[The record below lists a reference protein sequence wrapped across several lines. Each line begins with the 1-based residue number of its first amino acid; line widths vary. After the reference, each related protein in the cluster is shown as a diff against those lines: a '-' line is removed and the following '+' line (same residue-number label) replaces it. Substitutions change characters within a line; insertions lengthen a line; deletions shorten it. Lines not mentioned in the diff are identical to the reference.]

1 MRCCE
6 GLRVVECGHGMAVGL
21 VGMVLADYGA
31 EVVKLEPPGGDS
43 FRGEAG
49 FLVWNRNK
57 RSAVV
62 DFDRAEDRAWV
73 GDLVAGAD
81 VVVDGL
87 GVEDRLGGRLD
98 DSNPRLV
105 FCSITGFGRSSR
117 FAGMKGYEGVVAAKA
132 GRMAN
137 FAGVGGRS
145 EPVFS
150 AVPAGC
156 FSAAQL
162 ALQGIFGALYV
173 RERAGVGQRV
183 ETSLL
188 SGLSVLGGGGWAG
201 GEVFA
206 FLAYLSGRTKDGHWL
221 QLANTSP
228 HLFRALLRCLD
239 LEAVLDEDR
248 YRGAPMLVAPA
259 DVAELRARMLERL
272 AQRTLA
278 EWLELF
284 DAVGNVGAEPFLTAE
299 EALSHPQMLHN
310 GHVVE
315 IDDPRVGRL
324 RTVGPLVAFAGD
336 AGAPARAAPSLGAAG
351 RPSWSEPA
359 MAAAP
364 TAALPPHALD
374 GITVLELATY
384 MAAPLGPTLLADLGA
399 RVVKVEPLSGDPMR
413 MIVPSPV
420 MVNGVQGKESIA
432 IDLKTE
438 EGREVLHRLIRRCDA
453 LVHNYRPGI
462 PEKLGIDYETVRAL
476 NPRIVYLYAGAYGE
490 DGPTAHRPAFH
501 PTAGAVSGGALHQA
515 ASGSPPPPDVP
526 LTETERDAAS
536 RHLSLANEG
545 SPDPCAALVVGTAL
559 LMGLLARE
567 RSGTSQRLMTTML
580 CSNAYANAD
589 GCVVYD
595 GKPPRPRPDAGLHGL
610 SALYRLYRA
619 AEGWVFLA
627 CLTAPEWDALVAE
640 AGFERLREERFATAE
655 GRSADDGDL
664 AKELE
669 RIFRA
674 APADEWE
681 ERLGGAGVP
690 CVRADLS
697 LLAPALGGGSGV
709 PGGDAVLLEE
719 GLRVEVSHPAAGP
732 YLRHGIGPRLS
743 RTPGVARPG
752 CALGEHTRSLLA
764 ELGYGAAEV
773 EALLAGRV
781 VGAP

>member
-43 FRGEAG
+43 FRGEPG

-62 DFDRAEDRAWV
+62 DFDRAEDRAWI

-81 VVVDGL
+81 VLVDGL
-87 GVEDRLGGRLD
+87 GVEDRLRARLD

-105 FCSITGFGRSSR
+105 LCSITGFGGSPR

-145 EPVFS
+145 EPVFP

-162 ALQGIFGALYV
+162 ALQGIFAALYV

-206 FLAYLSGRTKDGHWL
+206 LLAYLSARTKDGRWL

-248 YRGAPMLVAPA
+248 YRGAPMLVAPD

-272 AQRTLA
+272 AGRTLP

-284 DAVGNVGAEPFLTAE
+284 DTDGNVGAEPFLTAE
-299 EALSHPQMLHN
+299 EALCHPQMLHN

-336 AGAPARAAPSLGAAG
+336 AGAPARPAPALGEAG
-351 RPSWSEPA
+351 RPGWSEPA
-359 MAAAP
+359 MVAAA
-364 TAALPPHALD
+364 AALPAHALD

-399 RVVKVEPLSGDPMR
+399 RVVKVEPLAGDPMR

-432 IDLKTE
+432 IDLKTG
-438 EGREVLHRLIRRCDA
+438 EGREILHRLIRRCDA

-515 ASGSPPPPDVP
+515 GSGSPPAPGAL
-526 LTETERDAAS
+526 LTDDEREAAS
-536 RHLSLANEG
+536 RHLSLSNEG

-567 RSGTSQRLMTTML
+567 RSGTSQRLMTTMV

-589 GCVVYD
+589 GCIAYD
-595 GKPPRPRPDAGLHGL
+595 GKPPRPRPDPGLHGL
-610 SALYRLYRA
+610 SALYRLYDT

-627 CLTAPEWDALVAE
+627 CLSAPEWDALVAE
-640 AGFERLREERFATAE
+640 TGSDLLRQARFATAE
-655 GRSADDGDL
+655 GRSADDDDL
-664 AKELE
+664 VRALE
-669 RIFRA
+669 QVFLA
-674 APADEWE
+674 APAGEWE
-681 ERLGGAGVP
+681 ERLVRAGVP

-709 PGGDAVLLEE
+709 PGGDAVLLED
-719 GLRVEVSHPAAGP
+719 GLRVEVSHPETGS
-732 YLRHGIGPRLS
+732 YLRHGVGARLS
-743 RTPGVARPG
+743 RTPGLARPG
-752 CALGEHTRSLLA
+752 CVLGEHTRPLLA
-764 ELGYGAAEV
+764 ELGYDAAEV
-773 EALLAGRV
+773 EGLLARRA
-781 VGAP
+781 VGSP